1 MRTVLSTKILTPQQ
15 RELFLNSGLGL
26 VEYDALQIE
35 FLDVVIPESF
45 QYLIFTSK
53 NAVKAFLR
61 QKKNIEEPEA
71 FSVFCVGEKTK
82 TLLEDFGL
90 KVAKMASNAVEL
102 ALFIA
107 KNYKNESFLFLCGN
121 QRRNELPQFLKENN
135 IRYDEIVVY
144 RTILTP
150 KKYNRVFDGLLF
162 FSPSGIKSHSSKN
175 PINESWLFCI
185 GETTA
190 NEAGKYSEN
199 IITANKPTV
208 ENVLVQAIKK
218 LKVND

>member
-35 FLDVVIPESF
+35 FLEAAIPASF
-45 QYLIFTSK
+45 PHLIFTSK
-53 NAVKAFLR
+53 NAVKAFLA
-61 QKKNIEEPEA
+61 QKTTLKPAA
-71 FSVFCVGEKTK
+71 FTVFCVGEKTK
-82 TLLEDFGL
+82 ALLEDFGL
-90 KVAKMASNAVEL
+90 KVTEMAPNAVEL
-102 ALFIA
+102 AQLIA
-107 KNYKNESFLFLCGN
+107 KNYKNESFLFPCGN
-121 QRRNELPQFLKENN
+121 QRRNELPQILKENN
-135 IRYDEIVVY
+135 IRYKEIVVY
-144 RTILTP
+144 KTILTP
-150 KKYNRVFDGLLF
+150 KKYDRVFDGLLF
-162 FSPSGIKSHSSKN
+162 FSPSGIKSHSSEN
-175 PINESWLFCI
+175 PITESWLFCI

-190 NEAGKYSEN
+190 YEARKYSKN